1 MDLAVSKLY
10 IKTASSSHLSEGIRI
25 FLNASDKWT
34 PKTPSS
40 QLSKRIQIFRIG
52 ADNCKIA
59 CISLGLKSSAPFSTV
74 RLFPTKIQ
82 KNRQSPSFILVQDN
96 QRGDDARHPAA
107 EREQKHDEHRAA
119 AAVDDLEA
127 GHGGSRLSSK

>member
-1 MDLAVSKLY
+1 MDSK
-10 IKTASSSHLSEGIRI
+10 
-25 FLNASDKWT
+25 NV
-34 PKTPSS
+34 
-40 QLSKRIQIFRIG
+40 G

-119 AAVDDLEA
+119 AAVDYRQRREDN
-127 GHGGSRLSSK
+127 G